1 MQKFQRL
8 LLVLKRSY
16 ICCYI
21 NFGSRK
27 KPSLKKTPDLKI
39 NTIPDLNVTTLNQP
53 KPNPDH
59 SWEAF
64 FQGDFFLTL
73 LISWLYL

>member
-27 KPSLKKTPDLKI
+27 KPSRKKTPDLKI
-39 NTIPDLNVTTLNQP
+39 NTIPNLNVTTLNQP

-59 SWEAF
+59 SPEAF
-64 FQGDFFLTL
+64 FRGDFFLTP
-73 LISWLYL
+73 LIS